1 MLKLNN
7 RKEMC
12 KMKSISVIVGK
23 NAKYSIDLKDEYQSE
38 EFINF
43 FEEQLQ
49 IMCLSGKAA

>member
-1 MLKLNN
+1 
-7 RKEMC
+7 MC